1 MEDFNSY
8 SKNQQNPENL
18 ADMVKRL
25 SSEFDGKSQND
36 LFRAIYAEAE
46 KNKKNGTL
54 TNQELDNFARMIAPM
69 LDQKQRNYLNKI
81 VEKLK
86 EI

>member
-1 MEDFNSY
+1 MEDFNTY
-8 SKNQQNPENL
+8 SKNTQSPNDL
-18 ADMVKRL
+18 ADMVKKL

-54 TNQELDNFARMIAPM
+54 TNEELDNFARMISPM
-69 LDQKQRNYLNKI
+69 LDQKQKNYLNKI

-86 EI
+86 GI

>member
-1 MEDFNSY
+1 MEDFNTY
-8 SKNQQNPENL
+8 SKNTQNPNDL
-18 ADMVKRL
+18 ADMVKKL

-54 TNQELDNFARMIAPM
+54 TNEELDNFARMISPM
-69 LDQKQRNYLNKI
+69 LDQKQKNYLNKI

-86 EI
+86 GI

>member
-8 SKNQQNPENL
+8 SKNHQTPDNL
-18 ADMVKRL
+18 ADMVKKL

-36 LFRAIYAEAE
+36 LFRAIYSEAE

-54 TNQELDNFARMIAPM
+54 TNEELDNFARMISPM
-69 LDQKQRNYLNKI
+69 LDQKQKSYLNKI

-86 EI
+86 QI